1 METQKGYYPFWSA
14 SMDGT
19 ITSAAKK
26 REATETGTTH
36 SSRGFLH
43 QGVSY
48 FIIFLYSCIYLKNT
62 SSFTKKSHVSS
73 GKIPQV
79 VSQVGVNCF
88 EKFKGD
94 PSKPYCSAC
103 CKGLLAKA
111 ASKSPGSRSKQEK
124 IHDPQLW
131 KLQNTF
137 KKTVKLF
144 KSEENFASEKGYIS
158 RHRNSADCQW
168 FGRHL
173 KSPLQISFLF
183 PFQQP
188 SFCFTTHI
196 LSWFHA
202 SPKKNP
208 KQNQHSSHFQVSL
221 VYKVSDCH
229 FPTAPPNQHR
239 SLYYQP
245 KQSTIRREILEID
258 HRFVLFDSPPNMI
271 SFWMTPEQPNQPPNS
286 ARQHHK
292 LPILVAPPQ

>member
-1 METQKGYYPFWSA
+1 MSLWEASKYNCNGNTEKDTIHFEVLAWMEPSLPLRKKGKPLKLGPPTAPAA
-14 SMDGT
+14 SCT
-19 ITSAAKK
+19 
-26 REATETGTTH
+26 RECP
-36 SSRGFLH
+36 
-43 QGVSY
+43 Y

-144 KSEENFASEKGYIS
+144 KSEEKFRFGKGITFLDTETLQIA
-158 RHRNSADCQW
+158 NDLDATW
-168 FGRHL
+168 

-183 PFQQP
+183 PFP
-188 SFCFTTHI
+188 AAVLLLHHTH
-196 LSWFHA
+196 
-202 SPKKNP
+202 P
-208 KQNQHSSHFQVSL
+208 
-221 VYKVSDCH
+221 
-229 FPTAPPNQHR
+229 
-239 SLYYQP
+239 
-245 KQSTIRREILEID
+245 
-258 HRFVLFDSPPNMI
+258 
-271 SFWMTPEQPNQPPNS
+271 
-286 ARQHHK
+286 
-292 LPILVAPPQ
+292 